1 MFSGN
6 ALVILNTSMRTE
18 TMTSVYQT
26 VERVLLW
33 WLIII
38 RTGKSDRDTRAMVIP
53 QLPQTNYLRL
63 FTLQQTVVSWQ
74 QTVTIIVS
82 LFLTRP
88 FLTRQF
94 LRYIDKCD
102 LMNPYDLFVDKN
114 DNLFVYEINWGRIK
128 KISIQITNKH

>member
-1 MFSGN
+1 
-6 ALVILNTSMRTE
+6 
-18 TMTSVYQT
+18 
-26 VERVLLW
+26 
-33 WLIII
+33 
-38 RTGKSDRDTRAMVIP
+38 MVIP

-74 QTVTIIVS
+74 QMVTIIVS
-82 LFLTRP
+82 L

-102 LMNPYDLFVDKN
+102 LMNPDLFVDKN

-128 KISIQITNKH
+128 KINIQITNKQ